1 MFQSSGDTEEVV
13 RRLEADKDR
22 LSLQVT
28 VLTEQIDAQTEKIV
42 DLEKSLDDKK
52 KHLHSAEDVLNRVS
66 SLQNIQQKHSTFWD
80 LSFYFIDSIDLI
92 KCYMLKQSEML
103 GQLVLSTF
111 FLKYIISVFSKW
123 GNFLEFQKNQQFNLL
138 RPS

>member
-66 SLQNIQQKHSTFWD
+66 SLQNIQQKHSTF
-80 LSFYFIDSIDLI
+80 
-92 KCYMLKQSEML
+92 
-103 GQLVLSTF
+103 
-111 FLKYIISVFSKW
+111 
-123 GNFLEFQKNQQFNLL
+123 
-138 RPS
+138 

>member
-66 SLQNIQQKHSTFWD
+66 SLQNIQQKHSTFWGF
-80 LSFYFIDSIDLI
+80 SFYFIAI
-92 KCYMLKQSEML
+92 
-103 GQLVLSTF
+103 
-111 FLKYIISVFSKW
+111 
-123 GNFLEFQKNQQFNLL
+123 
-138 RPS
+138 

>member
-1 MFQSSGDTEEVV
+1 M

-66 SLQNIQQKHSTFWD
+66 SLQNIQQKHSRT
-80 LSFYFIDSIDLI
+80 FYFIAIYNSINLT
-92 KCYMLKQSEML
+92 
-103 GQLVLSTF
+103 VLYFIFIFYKLT
-111 FLKYIISVFSKW
+111 L
-123 GNFLEFQKNQQFNLL
+123 LQFC
-138 RPS
+138 

>member
-1 MFQSSGDTEEVV
+1 MWMFQSSGDTEEVV

-66 SLQNIQQKHSTFWD
+66 SLQNIKKIQEISNWLGYIFIIINCS
-80 LSFYFIDSIDLI
+80 LSKF
-92 KCYMLKQSEML
+92 
-103 GQLVLSTF
+103 
-111 FLKYIISVFSKW
+111 
-123 GNFLEFQKNQQFNLL
+123 
-138 RPS
+138 

>member
-1 MFQSSGDTEEVV
+1 MLSVYLVFKIRCRLFQSSGDTEEVV

-66 SLQNIQQKHSTFWD
+66 SLHSTEY
-80 LSFYFIDSIDLI
+80 ST
-92 KCYMLKQSEML
+92 KTQ
-103 GQLVLSTF
+103 QNVLF
-111 FLKYIISVFSKW
+111 HCNI
-123 GNFLEFQKNQQFNLL
+123 
-138 RPS
+138 